1 MSDNTMT
8 DNTIALIAA
17 LLDRSG
23 SMQSIAADMRGG
35 FDAYIANEHAQSGTT
50 LVTLAQFDDEY
61 EVVYQNRDAGAV
73 PPLAL
78 EPRGCT
84 ALLDSIGRF
93 VIEVGSGLAALPA
106 DERPGDITVLVMTDG
121 FENASTEWNVEAV
134 RALISQQ
141 ETVYSWDFVFLGANM
156 DAVDVGTNLGF
167 APGKSLTWDASEDG
181 VEGAF
186 AAVAGYSDRK
196 RSRGD
201 VPLGSIVFD
210 ESERRR
216 ANRQQ

>member
-1 MSDNTMT
+1 MT
-8 DNTIALIAA
+8 DTNTTLIAA

-23 SMQSIAADMRGG
+23 SMQDIAGDMRGG
-35 FDAYIANEHAQSGTT
+35 FDAYIAKEHAQPGTT

-61 EVVYQNRDAGAV
+61 EVVYQHRDAGTV
-73 PPLAL
+73 PPLEL
-78 EPRGCT
+78 QPRGCT

-93 VIEVGSGLAALPA
+93 VIEVGSGLAELPEG
-106 DERPGDITVLVMTDG
+106 ERPGDITVLVMTDG
-121 FENASTEWNVEAV
+121 YENASIRWTVEAV

-186 AAVAGYSDRK
+186 AAVSGYSDRK
-196 RSRGD
+196 RARGN

-210 ESERRR
+210 DSERRR
-216 ANRQQ
+216 ANRKQ

>member
-1 MSDNTMT
+1 MT
-8 DNTIALIAA
+8 DNNITLIAA

-23 SMQSIAADMRGG
+23 SMQDIAADMRGG
-35 FDAYIANEHAQSGTT
+35 FDAYITTEHAQPGIT

-61 EVVYQNRDAGAV
+61 EIVYQNRDTGSV
-73 PPLAL
+73 PPLVL

-93 VIEVGSGLAALPA
+93 VTEVGSRLAELPE

-121 FENASTEWNVEAV
+121 YENASTEWTVEAV

-141 ETVYSWDFVFLGANM
+141 EAGYSWDFVFLGANM
-156 DAVDVGTNLGF
+156 DAVDVGANLGF
-167 APGKSLTWDASEDG
+167 APGKSLTWDASGDG

-186 AAVAGYSDRK
+186 EAVAGYSDRK
-196 RSRGD
+196 RARGV

-210 ESERRR
+210 DSERRR
-216 ANRQQ
+216 ANRKR

>member
-1 MSDNTMT
+1 
-8 DNTIALIAA
+8 
-17 LLDRSG
+17 
-23 SMQSIAADMRGG
+23 
-35 FDAYIANEHAQSGTT
+35 
-50 LVTLAQFDDEY
+50 
-61 EVVYQNRDAGAV
+61 V

-93 VIEVGSGLAALPA
+93 VTEVGSDLAQLPV

-121 FENASTEWNVEAV
+121 YENASREWTVEAV

-141 ETVYSWDFVFLGANM
+141 ETVYAWDFVFLGANM

-167 APGKSLTWDASEDG
+167 AAGKSLTWDASADG

-186 AAVAGYSDRK
+186 AAVSDYSDRK

-201 VPLGSIVFD
+201 IPLGSIVFD
-210 ESERRR
+210 DSERRR
-216 ANRQQ
+216 ANRKR

>member
-1 MSDNTMT
+1 MT
-8 DNTIALIAA
+8 DNTITLIAA

-23 SMQSIAADMRGG
+23 SMQEIAGDMRGG
-35 FDAYIANEHAQSGTT
+35 FDSYISKEHAQPGTT

-61 EVVYQNRDAGAV
+61 EVVYQNRESGTV

-84 ALLDSIGRF
+84 ALFDSIGRF
-93 VIEVGSGLAALPA
+93 VTEVGSRLAELPE
-106 DERPGDITVLVMTDG
+106 DQRPGDVTVLVMTDG
-121 FENASTEWNVEAV
+121 YENASTQWTIEAV
-134 RALISQQ
+134 RALIAQQ
-141 ETVYSWDFVFLGANM
+141 ETGYAWDFVFLGANM

-186 AAVAGYSDRK
+186 AAVSGYSARK
-196 RSRGD
+196 RTRGAA
-201 VPLGSIVFD
+201 PAASIVFD
-210 ESERRR
+210 DAERRR
-216 ANRQQ
+216 ANRKR

>member
-1 MSDNTMT
+1 MT
-8 DNTIALIAA
+8 DNNITLIAA

-23 SMQSIAADMRGG
+23 SMQDIAADMRGG
-35 FDAYIANEHAQSGTT
+35 FDAYIAKEYAQPGTT

-61 EVVYQNRDAGAV
+61 EVVYQNRDAGSV
-73 PPLAL
+73 PPLVL

-93 VIEVGSGLAALPA
+93 VTEVGSRLAELPE

-121 FENASTEWNVEAV
+121 YENASTEWAVEAV

-141 ETVYSWDFVFLGANM
+141 ETVYAWDFVFLGANM

-167 APGKSLTWDASEDG
+167 APGKSLTWDASGDG

-186 AAVAGYSDRK
+186 AAVSAYSGRK
-196 RSRGD
+196 RARGG

-210 ESERRR
+210 DAERHR
-216 ANRQQ
+216 ANRKR

>member
-1 MSDNTMT
+1 MT
-8 DNTIALIAA
+8 DNNTALIAA

-23 SMQSIAADMRGG
+23 SMQDIAADMRGG
-35 FDAYIANEHAQSGTT
+35 FDAYIAKEHAQPGTT
-50 LVTLAQFDDEY
+50 LVTLAQFDDAY
-61 EVVYQNRDAGAV
+61 EIVYQNRDAGSV
-73 PPLAL
+73 PPLVL

-93 VIEVGSGLAALPA
+93 VTEVGSRLAELPE

-121 FENASTEWNVEAV
+121 YENASTEWTVEAV

-141 ETVYSWDFVFLGANM
+141 ETGYAWDFVFLGANM
-156 DAVDVGTNLGF
+156 DAVDIGTNLGF
-167 APGKSLTWDASEDG
+167 APGKSLTWDASGDG

-186 AAVAGYSDRK
+186 EAVAGYSDRK
-196 RSRGD
+196 RARGG

-210 ESERRR
+210 DSERRR
-216 ANRQQ
+216 ANRKR